1 MLAFILGVVLAID
14 PAHSTALFSVEH
26 VFVEHVTG
34 TVPIVRG
41 SIELPPGSM
50 VPTNV
55 SAQLD
60 ATRFH
65 TDDSDRDAAL
75 TGGDWFDTKTY
86 PTWTFQSTKITP
98 TSGGGFTMI
107 GNLTIHGVTQS
118 ETLAVTS
125 VGTSEQPH
133 YHATCKIDRHAFGM
147 KIVQLDPVIGNPVDV
162 TLDIS
167 AIR

>member
-1 MLAFILGVVLAID
+1 MFAFILGVLLAID
-14 PAHSTALFSVEH
+14 PAHSSAQFAVEH
-26 VFVEHVTG
+26 IFVEHVTG

-41 SIELPPGSM
+41 SIDLPVGSD
-50 VPTNV
+50 VPANV

-60 ATRFH
+60 ATRLH

-86 PTWTFQSTKITP
+86 PTWTFQSTKIIP
-98 TSGGGFTMI
+98 APGGFTMT

-118 ETLAVTS
+118 ETLAVAS
-125 VGTSEQPH
+125 VGTAEHPH
-133 YHATCKIDRHAFGM
+133 YHATCRIDRHAFGM
-147 KIVQLDPVIGNPVDV
+147 KIVRMDPVIGNPVDV
-162 TLDIS
+162 TLDIT

>member
-14 PAHSTALFSVEH
+14 PAHSSAQFSVEH

-41 SIELPPGSM
+41 SIELPPGST

-60 ATRFH
+60 ATHLH

-75 TGGDWFDTKTY
+75 TGGDWFDTKSY
-86 PTWTFQSTKITP
+86 PTWTFQSTNIAP
-98 TSGGGFTMI
+98 APGGFTMT
-107 GNLTIHGVTQS
+107 GMLTIHGVAQS
-118 ETLAVTS
+118 ETLAVMS
-125 VGTSEQPH
+125 LGTAERPH
-133 YHATCKIDRHAFGM
+133 YRATCKIDRHAFGM
-147 KIVQLDPVIGNPVDV
+147 KIVKLDPVIGNPVDV
-162 TLDIS
+162 TLDITT